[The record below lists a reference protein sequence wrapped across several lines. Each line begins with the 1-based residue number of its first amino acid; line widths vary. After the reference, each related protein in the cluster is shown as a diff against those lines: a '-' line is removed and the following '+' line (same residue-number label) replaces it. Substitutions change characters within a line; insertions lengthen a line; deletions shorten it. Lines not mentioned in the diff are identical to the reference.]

1 MRNGHPQ
8 LFLSYN
14 HSDRIEA
21 EKVAGLLRERGVSC
35 WLDASEL
42 APGDNW
48 EDRMF
53 EAIRGADAFVSF
65 VSPGRKDS
73 RWQLVELGAA
83 LIPSS
88 EGKLRLLPVLLPG
101 ATAADVP
108 GPLRRFKP
116 ISEPTSEAVAERIA
130 EALAAAPVAAV

>member
-1 MRNGHPQ
+1 MKNGHPQ
-8 LFLSYN
+8 LFLS
-14 HSDRIEA
+14 HASHDSAQVEQIGEF
-21 EKVAGLLRERGVSC
+21 LRERGYSI
-35 WLDASEL
+35 WFDEGEMASGHEW
-42 APGDNW
+42 A
-48 EDRMF
+48 DRVF
-53 EAIRGADAFVSF
+53 ERIKQSDAFVSF

-108 GPLRRFKP
+108 GPLKRLLP
-116 ISEPTSEAVAERIA
+116 ISEPTPELVADRIQ
-130 EALAAAPVAAV
+130 EALAGTPVAAA